1 MDDIYNCYQKK
12 NVDKLYDG
20 LNNYHPKVKLII
32 ETNPLRFLY
41 IEIMHISSM
50 IGTWLHRKKTKLPT
64 PSESNIP
71 KRYKRNTTKV
81 KLYRAKCIL
90 SNFTNEVTLIRNKFK
105 STC

>member
-1 MDDIYNCYQKK
+1 M
-12 NVDKLYDG
+12 
-20 LNNYHPKVKLII
+20 LNNYHLKVKLTI

-41 IEIMHISSM
+41 TAIIHNNSM
-50 IGTWLHRKKTKLPT
+50 IGTWVHRKKTKLPT

-71 KRYKRNTTKV
+71 KKYKRNTTKV